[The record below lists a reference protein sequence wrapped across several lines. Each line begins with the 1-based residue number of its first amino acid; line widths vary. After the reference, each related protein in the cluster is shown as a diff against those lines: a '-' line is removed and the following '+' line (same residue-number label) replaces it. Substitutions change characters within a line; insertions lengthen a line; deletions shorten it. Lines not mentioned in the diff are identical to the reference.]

1 MTSIQKTVF
10 TITREFVDSV
20 KKKSMI
26 EQYLLIQENTEQK
39 FMLDTLLKKYA
50 SEADKA
56 DKDEQRSFEQY
67 LNGSEYASLEVSC
80 LNHAR
85 HYKSVIIDI
94 LQGKI

>member
-1 MTSIQKTVF
+1 MTSTQKTVF
-10 TITREFVDSV
+10 DITREFVDSV
-20 KKKSMI
+20 KKPMI
-26 EQYLLIQENTEQK
+26 EQYLLMQENTEQK
-39 FMLDTLLKKYA
+39 FMIDALLKKYA
-50 SEADKA
+50 SEAEKA

-67 LNGSEYASLEVSC
+67 LNGSKYASLEVSC